1 MPNVNSPSLAA
12 PTETVLYSFTGSDGA
27 GPLASLI
34 ADSAG
39 NLYGTTSGGG
49 TGLCNNGTGCGVVF
63 KVSPS
68 GTETVLH
75 SFMESDGAFPEAGLI
90 TDNAGNGTTFRGGAS
105 GVVFKLSPGGT
116 ETVLHSFAGS
126 DGRNPQAGLI
136 LDSAGN
142 LYGTKWR
149 RVG

>member
-90 TDNAGNGTTFRGGAS
+90 TDNAGNGTTAARLVWCSSSRRAGPRRCCTPLRAAT
-105 GVVFKLSPGGT
+105 GVIPKP
-116 ETVLHSFAGS
+116 A
-126 DGRNPQAGLI
+126 
-136 LDSAGN
+136 
-142 LYGTKWR
+142 
-149 RVG
+149 